1 MKELVFDNFQ
11 KVWSRLRHFFNFGK
25 NILSRTRSVFSFSG
39 KYAMKDLVY
48 RLPPGEGSQ
57 GITEPTYGAII
68 CTIHQLV
75 DQDSQNAK

>member
-1 MKELVFDNFQ
+1 VICSL
-11 KVWSRLRHFFNFGK
+11 L
-25 NILSRTRSVFSFSG
+25 SG